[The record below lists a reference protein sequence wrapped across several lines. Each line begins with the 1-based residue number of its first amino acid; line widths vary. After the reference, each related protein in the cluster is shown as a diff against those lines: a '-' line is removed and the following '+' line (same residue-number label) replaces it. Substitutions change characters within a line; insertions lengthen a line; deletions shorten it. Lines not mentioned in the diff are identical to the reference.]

1 MGRGGEGRGGEMGRR
16 RGREGEPSETV
27 DALRETCGGLLH
39 VLKVDRRD
47 GDVMLSQEG
56 CPGGRRGYCA
66 CERMLPTIDLSLN
79 HSLLLP
85 QL

>member
-1 MGRGGEGRGGEMGRR
+1 MGRGGEGRGGE
-16 RGREGEPSETV
+16 GEPSETL
-27 DALRETCGGLLH
+27 DALREPCGGLLH

-56 CPGGRRGYCA
+56 CPGGRRDYCA